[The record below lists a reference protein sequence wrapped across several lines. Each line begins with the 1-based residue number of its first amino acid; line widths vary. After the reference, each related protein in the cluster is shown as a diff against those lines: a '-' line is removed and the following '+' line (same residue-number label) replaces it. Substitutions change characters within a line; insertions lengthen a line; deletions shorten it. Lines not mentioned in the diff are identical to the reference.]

1 MMGERWVKPG
11 ESTVSNDQGREPAM
25 PKGRGAY
32 TVSKESLV
40 SVLGYGWVKRN
51 RDQKARHPCARSI
64 LNFKVRKS

>member
-11 ESTVSNDQGREPAM
+11 ESTDSNRQGREPAT
-25 PKGRGAY
+25 PKGPGAY

-51 RDQKARHPCARSI
+51 RDQKRKVPMRS
-64 LNFKVRKS
+64 